1 MKKLLIRHMHR
12 DHLPEVIAIERA
24 SFTTPW
30 SEISFLNEIYNPL
43 SSAYVAMLGT
53 EVVGY
58 IVTKRV
64 EDEGHILDLAVH
76 PAHRGEGMARA
87 LVSKGLEE
95 LRQKG
100 SRYVYL
106 EVRVSNAE
114 AIRLYESFGFRAG
127 GIRKSYY
134 LEPLEDALVM
144 VLEFEP

>member
-1 MKKLLIRHMHR
+1 
-12 DHLPEVIAIERA
+12 VI
-24 SFTTPW
+24 
-30 SEISFLNEIYNPL
+30 
-43 SSAYVAMLGT
+43 
-53 EVVGY
+53 GY
-58 IVTKRV
+58 TVTKHV
-64 EDEGHILDLAVH
+64 EDEGHILNLAVH
-76 PAHRGEGMARA
+76 PAHRGKGIAKV

-134 LEPLEDALVM
+134 LEPVEDALVM